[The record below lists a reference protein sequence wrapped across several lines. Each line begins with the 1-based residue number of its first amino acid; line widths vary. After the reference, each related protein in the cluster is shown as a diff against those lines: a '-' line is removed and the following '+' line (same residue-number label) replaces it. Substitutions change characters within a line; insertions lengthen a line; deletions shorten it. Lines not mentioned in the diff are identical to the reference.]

1 MAGDPIVWGLFLA
14 ALAGTGLLGW
24 FWRGA
29 RDQARRRSWPDHWN
43 LYARPL
49 FSAQERALFRELKAA
64 LPQHVLLAKVGLLR
78 FCHSTDSADAKIWYE
93 RLHPLHVS
101 MAICTPNG
109 VVVSVIDM
117 EHTSKSASSQRN
129 QRLKEAVLD
138 ACRIRYIR
146 CRPGQWPQPSLLA
159 AWALGQV
166 GATVTELAPISHV
179 NQDELHNVGNQLA
192 KKLKQRRAERHAL
205 WSESGFSQDSFFAFD
220 SRYDNAG
227 AANSMPGALDDFQ
240 DTQPSKDRPKAAR
253 SGRHQD

>member
-1 MAGDPIVWGLFLA
+1 MAADPMAWGLVLLA
-14 ALAGTGLLGW
+14 LVGGSLLGW
-24 FWRGA
+24 MSRGS
-29 RDQARRRSWPDHWN
+29 RDQAVRRSWPKRWN
-43 LYARPL
+43 LNARPV
-49 FSAQERALFRELKAA
+49 FTVHERALFRELKAA
-64 LPQHVLLAKVGLLR
+64 LPQHVLLAKIGLLR
-78 FCHSTDSADAKIWYE
+78 FCHSAEDADAKRWYE

-109 VVVSVIDM
+109 VVVSVIDVD
-117 EHTSKSASSQRN
+117 HNGKSQNSQRN

-166 GATVTELAPISHV
+166 GAPATEYTPVI
-179 NQDELHNVGNQLA
+179 QDELHSVGSQLA

-220 SRYDNAG
+220 SRFDNAG
-227 AANSMPGALDDFQ
+227 AANSMPAALEDFE
-240 DTQPSKDRPKAAR
+240 DTLPGDQPIQPVLLKR
-253 SGRHQD
+253 SQESN